1 METALSYV
9 VAASIFAMLVLGIN
23 AVYSKVSYPLAGV
36 VAAIGMHIGLS
47 LFAGNT
53 ENITALE
60 TLPFA
65 IKNFSAV
72 AFLVSGVASPP
83 RLLRAWHANAVR
95 EFEAQDLEKASLL
108 PGYLGFAESM
118 IEPAANS

>member
-83 RLLRAWHANAVR
+83 PP
-95 EFEAQDLEKASLL
+95 DC
-108 PGYLGFAESM
+108 FARGM
-118 IEPAANS
+118 PMPFANSKLRTLRRRHCYRAISGSPSQ